1 MYALRSSQP
10 DESEIII
17 RKGGSHIHISKSA
30 GFMDSKDDPIAYHDL
45 NQKIKVLIRNIFEEY
60 FKPLG
65 FRQNG
70 QNFRLYQENGLCKIV
85 NFQKYRYNHN
95 KNCSL
100 TVNIGFYIEKDIVIQ
115 NRNFYESDCQIRIRP
130 SHEYYG
136 EERWWPVNDDRSLEQ
151 FAKEIRS
158 YFENTALPWLNQFAN
173 REELIAE
180 MLERNSMEKY
190 NYHLLNYENAGLLAE
205 CGYGAQLL
213 QLLENQENDNIP
225 EIRELIRKIKKS

>member
-1 MYALRSSQP
+1 MSKNLLFNTIFNKNPNFYCIIQNMRCFRTFFYIPQSIFYVLSSSQP

-100 TVNIGFYIEKDIVIQ
+100 TVNIGLYLK
-115 NRNFYESDCQIRIRP
+115 
-130 SHEYYG
+130 
-136 EERWWPVNDDRSLEQ
+136 
-151 FAKEIRS
+151 
-158 YFENTALPWLNQFAN
+158 
-173 REELIAE
+173 
-180 MLERNSMEKY
+180 
-190 NYHLLNYENAGLLAE
+190 
-205 CGYGAQLL
+205 
-213 QLLENQENDNIP
+213 
-225 EIRELIRKIKKS
+225 KI